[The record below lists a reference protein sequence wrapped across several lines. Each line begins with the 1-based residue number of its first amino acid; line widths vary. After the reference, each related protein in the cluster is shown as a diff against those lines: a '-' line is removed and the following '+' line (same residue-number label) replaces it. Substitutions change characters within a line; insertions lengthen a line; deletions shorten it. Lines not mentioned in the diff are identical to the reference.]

1 MLFQWRNF
9 WPFLNSCGI
18 QNPLVRIW
26 PSGLGRQ
33 SPISHPPRPLS
44 LSLERLGRDA
54 GCAVSGDG
62 TELRL
67 DTEKAVTSMKH
78 KAREAFPQ

>member
-1 MLFQWRNF
+1 MEELSAFSNQLWHSESSGEDLAL
-9 WPFLNSCGI
+9 WVG
-18 QNPLVRIW
+18 
-26 PSGLGRQ
+26 PSVSRF
-33 SPISHPPRPLS
+33 SHSPRPLS
-44 LSLERLGRDA
+44 LSLERLGRDT

-67 DTEKAVTSMKH
+67 DIEKAVSSMKQ